1 MKNMMS
7 AGNISSSG
15 SGVTKIKTIGPKQEP
30 ANYGPWTKSGPQP
43 VFTKMFYEGSH
54 AHLFTNFLWLHS

>member
-30 ANYGPWTKSGPQP
+30 ANYALWVIVTVVFDSG
-43 VFTKMFYEGSH
+43 
-54 AHLFTNFLWLHS
+54 